1 MGKPCQIYVNYVV
14 MHTTTPC
21 WSLLAHIDSIVLAYL
36 NGIAYIDTVTSIGES
51 LKMRCAALD
60 YTIERLIS

>member
-1 MGKPCQIYVNYVV
+1 